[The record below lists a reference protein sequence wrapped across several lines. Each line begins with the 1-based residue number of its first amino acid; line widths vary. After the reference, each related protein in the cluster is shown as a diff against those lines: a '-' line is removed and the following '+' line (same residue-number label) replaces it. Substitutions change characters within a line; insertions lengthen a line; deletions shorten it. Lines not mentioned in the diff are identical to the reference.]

1 MTKEASR
8 GTRAIVLDMLMEITS
23 GQSYSHMVIKNV
35 LDKYNYMDA
44 QEKAFVKRLTEGTL
58 ERQIQL
64 DYILNQFS
72 KTTVTKMKPLIRNL
86 LRMSVY
92 QLLFMDRIP
101 DSAVCNEAVRLAEKR
116 KFHTLKGFVNG
127 VLRNIARNK
136 ENIRYPDR
144 EKEPLS
150 YLSVMYSMPEWIVKM
165 WMADYGT
172 ETTERMLEALLQEH
186 PVTIRLRENLTESE
200 KTSVL
205 DGLKAAGA
213 ELRQHPYLPY
223 AFVLTHAEGMN
234 KLAPFREGKIYVQ
247 DVSSMFVAEC
257 AGIRP
262 GDRVLDVCA
271 APGGKSLHAA
281 DKLLAVGDTRGCVE
295 ARDVSEEK
303 TELIRQNVER
313 LGLSNV
319 MVRVQDAV
327 VAEVSS
333 EESADVLLMDVPC
346 SGLGVIGKKRD
357 IKYNADPER
366 MPELVKLQ
374 KDILRACIPYVKKGG
389 TILFSTCTIHR
400 AENEELLQWMLQ
412 EFPLSLQSLDEFLP
426 AELHGE
432 TTSKGYLQFL
442 PGIHQTDGF
451 FLAKLRRREE

>member
-72 KTTVTKMKPLIRNL
+72 KTPVTKMKPLIRNL

-116 KFHTLKGFVNG
+116 KFYTLKGFVNG

-234 KLAPFREGKIYVQ
+234 NLAPFREGKIYVQ

-257 AGIRP
+257 ADIRP

-281 DKLLAVGDTRGCVE
+281 DKLLADGDTRGCVE

-319 MVRVQDAV
+319 TVRVQDAA
-327 VAEVSS
+327 VADVSAV
-333 EESADVLLMDVPC
+333 ESADVLLMDVPC

-357 IKYNADPER
+357 IKYNADPEKL
-366 MPELVKLQ
+366 PELVKLQ
-374 KDILRACIPYVKKGG
+374 KDILRTCIPYVKKGG

-432 TTSKGYLQFL
+432 TTAKGYLQFL